1 MEIPLEQ
8 LARYLLGLALLV
20 ATTQVLTRIFSLRLG
35 ALPVTAIL
43 RAVVQLGLIA
53 LVLRGIISFSWAAP
67 LFFVLMLSTAAYT
80 SGRHARPLHRGP
92 TAATAGLALGT
103 VLTVTAIFVLGLVPF
118 STQNFI
124 AMSGIIIG
132 GTMTAVTLTARNFI
146 SQCEYR
152 VGEIEGWWALGAR
165 SSQAFSEVRKH
176 SIREALTPGL
186 DQTRVT
192 GLVTLPGTFVGALM
206 GGAPPLLAAQMQIA
220 VLAGQT
226 LSGLIASLVFT
237 AWISRARQLPARRTP
252 PRVNPL

>member
-1 MEIPLEQ
+1 MEQ

-80 SGRHARPLHRGP
+80 SGRHTRPLHRGP
-92 TAATAGLALGT
+92 AAATAGLALGA

-132 GTMTAVTLTARNFI
+132 GTMTAVTFTARNFI

-152 VGEIEGWWALGAR
+152 VGEIEGWWALG
-165 SSQAFSEVRKH
+165 
-176 SIREALTPGL
+176 
-186 DQTRVT
+186 
-192 GLVTLPGTFVGALM
+192 TLPGTFVGALM

>member
-92 TAATAGLALGT
+92 AAATAGLALGA

-152 VGEIEGWWALGAR
+152 VGEIEGWWAL
-165 SSQAFSEVRKH
+165 
-176 SIREALTPGL
+176 
-186 DQTRVT
+186 
-192 GLVTLPGTFVGALM
+192 VTLPGTFV

-237 AWISRARQLPARRTP
+237 VWISRARQLPARRTP
-252 PRVNPL
+252 PSVNPL

>member
-67 LFFVLMLSTAAYT
+67 LFFVLVLSTAAYT

-92 TAATAGLALGT
+92 AAATAGLALGA
-103 VLTVTAIFVLGLVPF
+103 VL
-118 STQNFI
+118 I

-237 AWISRARQLPARRTP
+237 AWISRAQQLPARRTP
-252 PRVNPL
+252 PSANPL